1 MFLSVSLKKYR
12 KYFILLIATAVAILL
27 LINNFSAVLK
37 IMYPIKYK
45 EIVIRYSNQYGVDPY
60 LVFSIIKAESNFD
73 EKALS
78 HKNARGLMQITEG
91 TGEWI
96 AENLKIENFK
106 ADDLYNPEFNIRFGC
121 WYLKNLEK
129 EFGKSKVQQDLIIL
143 AYNGG
148 RGNVKKWME
157 KSGNNGTAL
166 TDEQIPFKETRNY
179 LKKVKE
185 YNSMYK
191 KLYEKII

>member
-1 MFLSVSLKKYR
+1 MSVSLKKYR
-12 KYFILLIATAVAILL
+12 KYLILLIVTAVAVLL
-27 LINNFSAVLK
+27 VINSVPAILK
-37 IMYPIKYK
+37 IIYPIKYK
-45 EIVIRYSNQYGVDPY
+45 EIVLRYSKQYKVDPY
-60 LVFSIIKAESNFD
+60 LVFSIIKAESNFN

-96 AENLKIENFK
+96 AEKLKIENFK
-106 ADDLYNPEFNIRFGC
+106 VEDLYDPEFNIRCGC
-121 WYLKNLEK
+121 WYLKNLED
-129 EFGKSKVQQDLIIL
+129 EFGRNEEQRDFIIL

-148 RGNVKKWME
+148 RGNVKKWIE
-157 KSGNNGTAL
+157 KSGNNGGAL

-191 KLYEKII
+191 KLYENII